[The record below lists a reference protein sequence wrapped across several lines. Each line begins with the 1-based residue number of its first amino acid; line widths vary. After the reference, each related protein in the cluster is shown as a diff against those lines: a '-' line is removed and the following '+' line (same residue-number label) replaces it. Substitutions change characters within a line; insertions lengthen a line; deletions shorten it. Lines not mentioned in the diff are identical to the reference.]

1 MTLQIVQGFLIGGV
15 VGVSLGATGSGG
27 SLLAIPLL
35 VYVLGKSLQEA
46 TAMSLVVVAASAWLG
61 VYTPFRAGEVRF
73 RVALVFSGTGALGAW
88 AGAYGHHLAPE
99 RILLL
104 LFGVLMLLASAQM
117 WRHSRVQV
125 ADTGVS
131 CADQFPRT
139 CWIKATIIGFAVGG
153 LSGLFGVGGGFV
165 IVPALTLLLGFPIK
179 TAVGTSLLIIG
190 LISLGGIAGHL
201 QFGVLDWILTSLL
214 LLGSGTGIIFGQRL
228 GRLASPAALTKIFAT
243 VAMVIALGLI
253 LHNAISLLE
262 ARI

>member
-1 MTLQIVQGFLIGGV
+1 M
-15 VGVSLGATGSGG
+15 
-27 SLLAIPLL
+27 
-35 VYVLGKSLQEA
+35 
-46 TAMSLVVVAASAWLG
+46 
-61 VYTPFRAGEVRF
+61 
-73 RVALVFSGTGALGAW
+73 
-88 AGAYGHHLAPE
+88 
-99 RILLL
+99 
-104 LFGVLMLLASAQM
+104 
-117 WRHSRVQV
+117 
-125 ADTGVS
+125 
-131 CADQFPRT
+131 
-139 CWIKATIIGFAVGG
+139 
-153 LSGLFGVGGGFV
+153 